1 MLFLGAV
8 ALYAGWA
15 AYQSDFVLP
24 HFLRDDTAPTI
35 AQLKETI
42 ARQEREI
49 VELRARA
56 LRAEGQ
62 RPLGSAS
69 SDDLVREIK
78 SLTEQNA
85 ALKEDLAFFQ
95 TLLPAGSGTSG
106 IVVER
111 FRVEKEALPGEYRYR
126 LFLLQS
132 GQRERDFQGRL
143 QLVVNVV
150 ERGATRAL
158 VVPAE
163 SERDARDH
171 QLKFRFFQR
180 VEGTFRVHPDAAVK
194 SVQLRVY
201 EQGSKAPKL
210 AQTVNV
216 T

>member
-1 MLFLGAV
+1 MYPSLN
-8 ALYAGWA
+8 
-15 AYQSDFVLP
+15 Q
-24 HFLRDDTAPTI
+24 FLRWASQYKAIPVWMEPELPVNNLLEWVHNHI
-35 AQLKETI
+35 GAQ
-42 ARQEREI
+42 Q
-49 VELRARA
+49 
-56 LRAEGQ
+56 
-62 RPLGSAS
+62 
-69 SDDLVREIK
+69 
-78 SLTEQNA
+78 
-85 ALKEDLAFFQ
+85 
-95 TLLPAGSGTSG
+95 
-106 IVVER
+106 
-111 FRVEKEALPGEYRYR
+111 R